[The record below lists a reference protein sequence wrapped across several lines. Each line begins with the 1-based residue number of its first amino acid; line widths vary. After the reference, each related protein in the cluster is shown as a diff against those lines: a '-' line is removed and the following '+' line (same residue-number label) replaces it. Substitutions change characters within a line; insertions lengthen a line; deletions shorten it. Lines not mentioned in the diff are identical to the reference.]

1 MRTPAWL
8 RLSAEDVARAVY
20 LLARHPRRAVVIPLM
35 MRPFIW
41 LNTFFP
47 ALLDIVLEWGFV
59 RRERKLTR
67 RGPE

>member
-1 MRTPAWL
+1 
-8 RLSAEDVARAVY
+8 
-20 LLARHPRRAVVIPLM
+20 VIPLM
-35 MRPFIW
+35 VRPFIW